1 MEKLFTELDDDI
13 IKDYMIDFMTV
24 DDIISYCS
32 TNTEYSEICNDNELW
47 KKLVVRD
54 FGILPSSITGN
65 IIINILNN
73 GERNYYELYK
83 ILLEIYKLDEQAI
96 IKLVKVYLDTNKD
109 IKIIYNILDKL
120 LLGKNIQELRKIYQ
134 LMLKIWNDLNRR
146 RNIFPE
152 VITKNPEYLSAD
164 IMKLSINIQNRIDK
178 RILLIILS
186 LIKDNGIKLLKL
198 LDKALIKNN
207 NYVMKLK
214 EYKKLDDRTIILLNS
229 KTKESYWYIL
239 SVLAYFYGYLFD
251 SSFLI
256 IFINKNIDNE
266 TKNYLLNY
274 NLNLNINIK
283 DIIRSF
289 YSNNDIFDNFIP
301 TNPEFISLV
310 NRTLT
315 FVKGYYIFD
324 QDIVSLKDP
333 SQENIESIIDIFLKQ
348 YNLYQNRN
356 ITLDIVDNIRIPPKY
371 RHTRG
376 NFRAVIN

>member
-348 YNLYQNRN
+348 YNLYQN
-356 ITLDIVDNIRIPPKY
+356 III
-371 RHTRG
+371 
-376 NFRAVIN
+376 